1 MIDNRSSVQIAAS
14 EGSASKT
21 DLGGFG
27 ALAGISGA
35 AGLGGYTN
43 TPQGK
48 VIAAAF
54 MDAYNGMVISLRQY
68 RAQEVKGGL
77 GKGGQLPVGK

>member
-1 MIDNRSSVQIAAS
+1 VSGA
-14 EGSASKT
+14 
-21 DLGGFG
+21 G
-27 ALAGISGA
+27 ALGA
-35 AGLGGYTN
+35 YTN